1 MKNILI
7 GTMLVSLLA
16 LGFVEMVHG
25 EETEVNYKVENSYT
39 LVIPQKIDLQNTT
52 ELKLGTS
59 GHNIEPVKQLSITLS
74 SENESISEDGTIS
87 LKRQKD
93 LSTNHTLSTKLTKQ
107 NDSKV
112 LKKGDL
118 LVKATNKSE
127 SGVLEAFMFSEIT
140 GDKKAGSYKTTITFV
155 ADVTEVIGRK

>member
-1 MKNILI
+1 MKNMLI

-25 EETEVNYKVENSYT
+25 EETEVNYKVENSFT
-39 LVIPQKIDLQNTT
+39 LVIPQYIDLGKTT
-52 ELKLGTS
+52 ELKIGTS
-59 GHNIEPVKQLSITLS
+59 GHNIEPAKQLSITLS

-107 NDSKV
+107 NDSKA

-118 LVKATNKSE
+118 LVKATSKSE
-127 SGVLEAFMFSEIT
+127 SGVLETFTFSEIT
-140 GDKKAGSYKTTITFV
+140 GDKKAGSYKTTITFA
-155 ADVTEVIGRK
+155 ADVTEVLGRK